1 MAYEVVIEVE
11 ENFYKSERDRDHRV
25 DRGFSG
31 LDAGKTPIA
40 VLQQAR
46 ESGLR
51 LRADGNDL
59 YVESD
64 VEPPA
69 YLILELQR
77 QKPAILEILIQGQDD
92 VKSCKDCHH
101 VSRFG
106 NCTIPQRSRLSEKY
120 MLISHPNHGTDC
132 VAYEPRLN
140 PLAQEALAL
149 ASVALREGAI
159 SEQEYSQATQSVH
172 EHADDPGYLLEW
184 IQLIAPCETS
194 KSIDPRGRSF

>member
-1 MAYEVVIEVE
+1 MAYEVVIEEE
-11 ENFYKSERDRDHRV
+11 ENFYESERHRDHRGH
-25 DRGFSG
+25 RSFSG

-69 YLILELQR
+69 HLILELQR
-77 QKPAILEILIQGQDD
+77 QKPAILEILIQGQHD

-101 VSRFG
+101 VSRYG
-106 NCTIPQRSRLSEKY
+106 NCTIPQQSRLSEKY
-120 MLISHPNHGTDC
+120 MLISHPNHGADC
-132 VAYEPRLN
+132 VAYLPRLN

-149 ASVALREGAI
+149 ASIALREGAI
-159 SEQEYSQATQSVH
+159 SEEEHSQATQSIH
-172 EHADDPGYLLEW
+172 EHPDDPGYLREW
-184 IQLIAPCETS
+184 IQLIATCQ
-194 KSIDPRGRSF
+194 KSEPARS

>member
-1 MAYEVVIEVE
+1 MAYEVVIEEE
-11 ENFYKSERDRDHRV
+11 ENFYESERHRDHRGHRV
-25 DRGFSG
+25 SSG

-69 YLILELQR
+69 HLILELQR
-77 QKPAILEILIQGQDD
+77 QKPAILEILIQGQHD

-101 VSRFG
+101 VSRYG
-106 NCTIPQRSRLSEKY
+106 HCTIPQRSGLADKY
-120 MLISHPNHGTDC
+120 MLIGHPNHGTDC
-132 VAYEPRLN
+132 VAYEPRLS

-149 ASVALREGAI
+149 ASIALKGGAI
-159 SEQEYSQATQSVH
+159 SEEELLQATQSIH
-172 EHADDPGYLLEW
+172 EHADYIHEW
-184 IQLIAPCETS
+184 IQLIAACQES
-194 KSIDPRGRSF
+194 KSRRSER